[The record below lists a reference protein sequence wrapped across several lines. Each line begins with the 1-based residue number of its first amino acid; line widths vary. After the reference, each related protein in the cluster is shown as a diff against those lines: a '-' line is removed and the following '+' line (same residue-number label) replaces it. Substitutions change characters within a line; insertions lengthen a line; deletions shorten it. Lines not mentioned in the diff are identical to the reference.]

1 MHNIIETK
9 NTYLVVDFV
18 NDVLKKTFPGNR
30 FKQSINNEDDD
41 KLNFACPYCGDSQTD
56 SGKKRGNLYI
66 KTATYKCFNDGCLK
80 FTKLTRFITDFA
92 AKYSLPIPNV
102 SSDAGNIKVETGTK
116 RGALIEFLMNPK
128 VKDILINFKQLADR
142 FFLTPC
148 KDAPIDSPIGIYVR
162 GRNLMDLPA
171 FEKSCY
177 YDNREDK
184 MYIFN
189 IDYRSDRVLGLSI
202 RRISDDYPGPKY
214 DIKNY
219 SQFIKNGLI
228 PKSDEATIVKIDI
241 INSYYNILN
250 IQFNLPIIVLE
261 GQIDAMF
268 LRNAIATTGV
278 TKSKNILGTL
288 ISKKNARILFDND
301 DAGKKETFKLLKE
314 GYKVFMW
321 SKLIGDLRNQYPSER
336 KQINK
341 IKDINN
347 LYNFYI
353 AVNNKMTFDEFND
366 LIIGYFSESE
376 FDLLF
381 V

>member
-1 MHNIIETK
+1 METK
-9 NTYLVVDFV
+9 SNYLISDFV
-18 NDVLKKTFPGNR
+18 QDVLKNRFSGIR
-30 FKQSINNEDDD
+30 FKQQLNEDDDD
-41 KLNFACPYCGDSQTD
+41 KLNFACPYCGDSD
-56 SGKKRGNLYI
+56 NDVGKKRGNLYL

-80 FTKLTRFITDFA
+80 FAKLSTFVSDFA
-92 AKYSLPIPNV
+92 MKYSLPIPKL
-102 SSDAGNIKVETGTK
+102 SEGIGNTKVESGTK

-128 VKDILINFKQLADR
+128 VKDILIDFETLADR

-148 KDAPIDSPIGIYVR
+148 IDAPVDSPIGKYIR
-162 GRNLMDLPA
+162 GRNLTELPSFA
-171 FEKSCY
+171 QSCY
-177 YDNREDK
+177 FDNRQDK

-189 IDYRSDRVLGLSI
+189 LDLRSGRVLGLSI
-202 RRISDDYPGPKY
+202 RRISDDYTGPKY

-228 PKSDEATIVKIDI
+228 PKADEKMITKIDI

-250 IQFNLPIIVLE
+250 IKFNQPILVLE

-268 LRNAIATTGV
+268 LDNAIATTGV

-288 ISKKNARILFDND
+288 VSKVNARILFDND
-301 DAGKKETFKLLKE
+301 DAGKKETFKLIND
-314 GYKVFMW
+314 GYRVFLW
-321 SKLIGDLRNQYPSER
+321 SKLIMDLRRQYPNER
-336 KQINK
+336 RQING

-353 AVNNKMTFDEFND
+353 DVGNKMSYVEFNV
-366 LIIGYFSESE
+366 LIMGYFSESV
-376 FDLLF
+376 FDLIY